1 MNPRKGILTTSFA
14 IFVLSGCVGI
24 DSTAFYTKS
33 NVGLEV
39 TSTPPTV
46 ALDISRNEGVIT
58 PQFEGGK
65 TLPAL
70 ASFKTESDGLFSG
83 DISSTFATG
92 NAAVTM
98 ARLYNSATEGEPF
111 KSKLELNRA
120 PHKSK
125 TDKSNPLQTNEIR
138 PVFFATKTSLGLNLS
153 WSAMT
158 ASVPDSFTL
167 GFNRKELAVL
177 PISHSEES
185 NKHYVDQTSLL
196 ATLDFVYDNLNVPPG
211 SSESNKSKRKYLQ
224 YFATGDSASYLAT
237 HPEVRIAMINR
248 LDPEANVS
256 LTSGALTILPALKRT
271 IEAYADKDR
280 YASDLLS
287 RVNKKTYNMSSVSE
301 VKNIIS
307 YEDSVSPNDVRQSD
321 LSIKSNDF
329 DSLYGYVFDLDS
341 NIGTTQSALV
351 RMKSAK
357 NNLDANG
364 APAPITVNY
373 LKSDGSQIWSRV
385 PSDAD
390 VKVVEDN
397 LSKLKQEYTKHYQIL
412 AQDKDVKVLF
422 KYVISKF
429 SHGGSS

>member
-14 IFVLSGCVGI
+14 IFILSGCVGI

-70 ASFKTESDGLFSG
+70 ASFKTGSDGLFSG

-92 NAAVTM
+92 KAAITM
-98 ARLYNSATEGEPF
+98 ARLYNSAIEGEPF
-111 KSKLELNRA
+111 KSKLELNGA

-125 TDKSNPLQTNEIR
+125 TDNSNPLQTNEIR

-167 GFNRKELAVL
+167 GFNRKELAIL
-177 PISHSEES
+177 PISYSNDSE
-185 NKHYVDQTSLL
+185 KHYVDQTSLL

-248 LDPEANVS
+248 LDPEADVS
-256 LTSGALTILPALKRT
+256 LNSEAIMLFPALLRSIQKFAAT
-271 IEAYADKDR
+271 DTYANILRKKID
-280 YASDLLS
+280 S
-287 RVNKKTYNMSSVSE
+287 KTYEMSTVAE
-301 VKNIIS
+301 VQNIVA
-307 YEDSVSPNDVRQSD
+307 YEDPAFPNIVRETGHGISSNNFND
-321 LSIKSNDF
+321 LYAYVVFLESSIKS
-329 DSLYGYVFDLDS
+329 S
-341 NIGTTQSALV
+341 QSALNT
-351 RMKSAK
+351 MQSAK
-357 NNLDANG
+357 NKIDASGVLTPLTLDYFNRSG
-364 APAPITVNY
+364 I
-373 LKSDGSQIWSRV
+373 KKWSRV
-385 PSDAD
+385 PTDAD
-390 VKVVEDN
+390 IKKVKDN
-397 LSKLKQEYTKHYQIL
+397 ISKLKQEYVKHYPLL
-412 AQDKDVKVLF
+412 AKDQDVKALF
-422 KYVISKF
+422 KYVINKF
-429 SHGGSS
+429 ANGGA